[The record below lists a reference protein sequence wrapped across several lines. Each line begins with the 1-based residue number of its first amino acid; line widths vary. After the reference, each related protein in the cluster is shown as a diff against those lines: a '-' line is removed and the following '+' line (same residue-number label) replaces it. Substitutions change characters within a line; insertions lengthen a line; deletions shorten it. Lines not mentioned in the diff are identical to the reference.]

1 MKLTADVAAARGS
14 KHKEELCG
22 DVFQLVRSPGKITAI
37 LSDGLGSGVKANIM
51 ATLTTKIACGLLER
65 DVPIDHVVSTIVDT
79 LPSCS
84 ERGLAYATFSI
95 LQIRADGNAQLYEYD
110 SPPALFFRDDC
121 LVPIERHTR
130 VICGKKITEASL
142 QVEKNDVALLVT
154 DGVLHAGVGQSLDLG
169 LGLEGLLGFLPTPC
183 TSWPTPEALVD
194 FVMHVTN
201 SCYCSRLG
209 DDSTAVGLRV
219 RSPRSVAV
227 FTGPPLERVNDEAMV
242 RALLD
247 ERNSTKIVCGGTSAK
262 IVERVTGGRLE
273 TSLEYVDPRIPPIAH
288 LEGLDLVT
296 EGVLTLNRCYELLRA
311 LQDGE
316 ELPRSTDAATLLAR
330 HLSSAEEVLFLVG
343 KSFNLAH
350 ANIEEIMQ
358 LAPRQYAVSRLASL
372 LRRRSIE
379 TEVRYF

>member
-1 MKLTADVAAARGS
+1 MKLTADVAVARGN

-22 DVFQLVRSPGKITAI
+22 DVFHLVRCPGRVTAI

-51 ATLTTKIACGLLER
+51 ATLTTKITCGLLER
-65 DVPIDHVVSTIVDT
+65 DVPIDDVVCTIVDT

-95 LQIRADGNAQLYEYD
+95 LQINADGRARLYEYD
-110 SPPALFFRDDC
+110 SPPVLFFRGDR
-121 LVPIERHTR
+121 LLPIERTTR
-130 VICGKKITEASL
+130 IICGKKITEAEL
-142 QVEKNDVALLVT
+142 QMNKDDVALLVT

-169 LGLEGLLGFLPTPC
+169 LGLEGLLSFLPTPC
-183 TSWPTPEALVD
+183 STWSTPEALVD

-201 SCYCSRLG
+201 SCYHNRLG

-219 RSPRSVAV
+219 RPQRAVAV
-227 FTGPPLERVNDEAMV
+227 LTGPPLDRANDETMV
-242 RALLD
+242 KALLD
-247 ERNSTKIVCGGTSAK
+247 EKNSIKIVCGGTSAK

-288 LEGLDLVT
+288 LEGIDLVT

-311 LQDGE
+311 LQEGE
-316 ELPRSTDAATLLAR
+316 ELPRSEDAATLLAR
-330 HLSSAEEVLFLVG
+330 HLSGAEEVLFLVG

-358 LAPRQYAVSRLASL
+358 LAPRQYAVSRLVAL
-372 LRRRSIE
+372 LKRRSIE
-379 TEVRYF
+379 TEVKYF